1 MGSEMSKGETMK
13 SSPTPLT
20 PRLQECS
27 EGVPPAGE
35 NPSLAGGVPNAGSV
49 AAQKKGAWPS
59 RPCRHWR
66 SFSRR
71 TLSNL
76 RALRPSQAGRLCSP
90 LFRAKSA
97 TLGGS
102 PALQKTGLQSGF
114 EMILES
120 PITSIQGDA
129 LSTPTAL
136 PARAKEKATHGAA
149 NLERFA
155 RFITQRVMN
164 FSPSLKTLQKTREL
178 EFGTHCVPNFRCCLL
193 AASCG
198 LTEKMNYRKAKA
210 WNQPN

>member
-1 MGSEMSKGETMK
+1 VGSEMSKGETMK

-49 AAQKKGAWPS
+49 AARKKGAWPS
-59 RPCRHWR
+59 RPCRHWG

-71 TLSNL
+71 TLPNL
-76 RALRPSQAGRLCSP
+76 RALRPSQARRLCSP

-97 TLGGS
+97 NVGGS

-120 PITSIQGDA
+120 PITS
-129 LSTPTAL
+129 
-136 PARAKEKATHGAA
+136 THGAA

-164 FSPSLKTLQKTREL
+164 FSPRLKTLQKTREL
-178 EFGTHCVPNFRCCLL
+178 EFGTRCVPNLEKTLPIEIYTDKRIAEFDQGETEL
-193 AASCG
+193 ASV
-198 LTEKMNYRKAKA
+198 LKRRILKETYE
-210 WNQPN
+210 